1 MDVDLAVE
9 IGLEPQR
16 RGPGTYI
23 RKRRLRGLAHD
34 FADLAGGGHI
44 PLAGHDHRFHI
55 EQHAAHARIGQTVDH
70 ADLGGLFVLVHA
82 VLLHAE
88 IGFQIL
94 RRNGHALVE
103 VVLFHQL
110 DRGFAA
116 QCADFAFKAADPGL
130 ARVGTDDLGERLLGQ
145 GDVPGLEAMLLDL
158 ARQEEV
164 TGDVLFLY
172 FEIAGKLN
180 DFHTVLKRSGDIVQ
194 RVRRGDEEH
203 LRQVVVDVEIVVVE
217 GLVLLGVEYLQ
228 QGGRGIAPV
237 IGAHLVDFI
246 KAEQRVAGL
255 GAFEGHDDLAGHGSH
270 VGAPV
275 ASDFGFVAHPA
286 EGQAHVFAPRGRG
299 DGAGQRGLA
308 HAGRP
313 YEAEDGAFERVGELL
328 DGEELKDALLGL
340 LKAEMVGVEDG
351 AGLGNVDAGFPHV
364 IPRQFQNPV
373 HIVADDGV
381 FGGGRGHHAQ
391 LLELGHALFPGFLR
405 HVLGLEHLL
414 KLRDLGLRIVFS
426 AHFFVDGLDLLG
438 KIVFPL
444 VFIHLV
450 FDAAL
455 DAPFHRD
462 PFHLGI
468 QELVNLFKALSW
480 IGQLQRFLFFGVFD
494 FEQGQDGVGELS
506 GIAQGGDGGKDLR
519 SEFFVGMGVF
529 REDFLCGP
537 YQRFGFRAVIAH
549 DGQRRDHDLGEGIRP
564 ERVFLIFGRQRPP
577 ADAVQALEEHLDR
590 AFRQPHV
597 LEHAPD
603 HANGIEIRRIGLF
616 QFGFALRHE
625 ADALAVVVHGAFDGL
640 DRGFAAHEEGHD
652 RVRRH
657 DHLP

>member
-1 MDVDLAVE
+1 M
-9 IGLEPQR
+9 R
-16 RGPGTYI
+16 S
-23 RKRRLRGLAHD
+23 
-34 FADLAGGGHI
+34 
-44 PLAGHDHRFHI
+44 
-55 EQHAAHARIGQTVDH
+55 
-70 ADLGGLFVLVHA
+70 
-82 VLLHAE
+82 
-88 IGFQIL
+88 
-94 RRNGHALVE
+94 
-103 VVLFHQL
+103 
-110 DRGFAA
+110 
-116 QCADFAFKAADPGL
+116 
-130 ARVGTDDLGERLLGQ
+130 
-145 GDVPGLEAMLLDL
+145 
-158 ARQEEV
+158 
-164 TGDVLFLY
+164 FL
-172 FEIAGKLN
+172 
-180 DFHTVLKRSGDIVQ
+180 S
-194 RVRRGDEEH
+194 
-203 LRQVVVDVEIVVVE
+203 
-217 GLVLLGVEYLQ
+217 
-228 QGGRGIAPV
+228 
-237 IGAHLVDFI
+237 
-246 KAEQRVAGL
+246 
-255 GAFEGHDDLAGHGSH
+255 
-270 VGAPV
+270 
-275 ASDFGFVAHPA
+275 SDMPFS
-286 EGQAHVFAPRGRG
+286 
-299 DGAGQRGLA
+299 
-308 HAGRP
+308 
-313 YEAEDGAFERVGELL
+313 
-328 DGEELKDALLGL
+328 
-340 LKAEMVGVEDG
+340 
-351 AGLGNVDAGFPHV
+351 
-364 IPRQFQNPV
+364 
-373 HIVADDGV
+373 
-381 FGGGRGHHAQ
+381 
-391 LLELGHALFPGFLR
+391 

-414 KLRDLGLRIVFS
+414 KLRDLGLRIVFA
-426 AHFFVDGLDLLG
+426 AHFLVDGLDLLG